1 MEIPL
6 YEDPQVFIRN
16 SAVYFAN
23 KLKAPLL
30 LSVGDHDGASD
41 RRQDIELYN
50 SAQRAGKNCVMLVYV
65 GENHSVAL
73 KATQLDYH
81 RRINEWF
88 DHYVKSEASGMDRQG
103 RAGAGARA
111 GVEGQ
116 GRRARVG
123 GSWKLVGQP
132 ILAAPQSSIAANRN
146 RPINSRPQVDNL
158 PHRAGGFLEGVKA
171 ARVSAG
177 ATIPNEGG

>member
-88 DHYVKSEASGMDRQG
+88 DHYVKGEASQEWIDKGVPVLERERELKGSGGG
-103 RAGAGARA
+103 R
-111 GVEGQ
+111 
-116 GRRARVG
+116 
-123 GSWKLVGQP
+123 GS
-132 ILAAPQSSIAANRN
+132 AA
-146 RPINSRPQVDNL
+146 
-158 PHRAGGFLEGVKA
+158 AGG
-171 ARVSAG
+171 
-177 ATIPNEGG
+177 N